1 MPLCSVK
8 DLKNK
13 KKERDSSQPKKK
25 KNMETIPKLF
35 WKRLERMNLAEVR
48 DFRQLKKEQESD
60 EEERIIIVLVR
71 HV

>member
-1 MPLCSVK
+1 
-8 DLKNK
+8 
-13 KKERDSSQPKKK
+13 
-25 KNMETIPKLF
+25 METIPKLF

-60 EEERIIIVLVR
+60 EEERIIIVSVR